1 MKLNIQQSNL
11 EPIRRLLTYTESDQ
25 VIAVSDEDVDNL
37 LNSATTLSV
46 HTSSGNNLQDALQR
60 LDTQVLNCKKATKAI
75 FVVLCSQSYQ
85 LPVSELTDFGQY
97 INENIP
103 NADVR
108 WGFSVRDESEANV
121 TVVAATTY

>member
-60 LDTQVLNCKKATKAI
+60 LDTQVLDCKKATKAI
-75 FVVLCSQSYQ
+75 FVVRCSQLYQ
-85 LPVSELTDFGQY
+85 LSVSELTDLGQY

-108 WGFSVRDESEANV
+108 WGFSVRDESVANV

>member
-11 EPIRRLLTYTESDQ
+11 EPIRRLLTYTESNQ
-25 VIAVSDEDVDNL
+25 VIAVRDEDVDNL
-37 LNSATTLSV
+37 LNSATTLSL
-46 HTSSGNNLQDALQR
+46 HTSRGNNLQEALQR
-60 LDTQVLNCKKATKAI
+60 LDTQVLDCKKATKAI
-75 FVVLCSQSYQ
+75 FVVRCSRSYQ
-85 LPVSELTDFGQY
+85 LPVSELANLSQY

-103 NADVR
+103 DADVC